1 MDLVLHKRIVV
12 AMVMNGLQYDIVGF
26 GELFS
31 ETLPTGLLLT
41 GKFLQGRLLF
51 DGLDDL
57 FINPVVAKCD
67 RSRVGHWSRS
77 LNPG

>member
-1 MDLVLHKRIVV
+1 MGLVLHKRIVV
-12 AMVMNGLQYDIVGF
+12 ARVMNGLQYDIVGF

-67 RSRVGHWSRS
+67 R
-77 LNPG
+77 PGWLTENTEQKD

>member
-1 MDLVLHKRIVV
+1 MVVHKRIIV
-12 AMVMNGLQYDIVGF
+12 ARVMKGLQQDIVGF
-26 GELFS
+26 GKLFS

-57 FINPVVAKCD
+57 FINPVIAKSD
-67 RSRVGHWSRS
+67 RLGW
-77 LNPG
+77 LTENTE